1 MSEQSPPPSK
11 MPPNRELRIPVLN
24 IGLWRS
30 PVLAALLGHPVKPAW
45 LPWGHADNTD
55 WLGWGCKP
63 SARRAG
69 WYAGK
74 SGGRLLRL
82 EDGFLRSW
90 GAGNLYPALS
100 LVVDEVGIY
109 YDSSR
114 PSALENL
121 LNSPADLLAGIADE
135 VARARSLI
143 LQHRLSKYNH
153 APPLAADLPP
163 ARRRVLVVDQ
173 TAGDLS
179 VRLGGADADTFAA
192 MLAAARAENPQAVI
206 YVKTHPEVSSGRKRG
221 YLTTIQDDANTV
233 LLRQAIN
240 PLSLIEQMDQ
250 VYVVS
255 STLGFEAVLA
265 GKPVTVFGLPWY
277 AGWGVTDDRQA
288 CPRRNRGRSVD
299 ELFAAAYVHYARYLN
314 PETHQRGTIFDVIE
328 WLLRQRKAALQCPGR
343 RIAVGFSMVRRLA
356 QASLLGPDK
365 AHIAFAR
372 NAHQLAALQ
381 PGPRDCLLHWG
392 HPAPAWLKDLADN
405 AQARLLHM
413 EDGFIRSVGLGSD
426 LVPPQSFVLD
436 QRGLYFNPS
445 EPSDLEEI
453 LNSTLFSAEELERAR
468 RVREFIVGHG
478 ITKYNIEPLRQPRWE
493 NRGRPVLLVPGQVED
508 DASILQGCAAVRS
521 NLALLE
527 AARAAHP
534 EAFIVYKPHPDVL
547 AGNRDGRAALA
558 RALDVADHLETG
570 VSLVNCIDACSEVH
584 TMTSLSGFDAL
595 LRGKRVVVHGRPFY
609 AGWGL
614 TVDHLTIPRRQRR
627 LNLDELVA
635 GALLRY
641 PVYWDP
647 VLKGHTTCEA
657 VMQRILAQRNA
668 LETSGNLAKPMHGS
682 FRRKLRHLVQAC
694 LT

>member
-1 MSEQSPPPSK
+1 
-11 MPPNRELRIPVLN
+11 VLN

-30 PVLAALLGHPVKPAW
+30 PVLAALLGQPVKLAW
-45 LPWGHADNTD
+45 LPWGGASD

-90 GAGNLYPALS
+90 GAGDLYPPLS
-100 LVVDEVGIY
+100 LVVDDIGIY

-135 VARARSLI
+135 VARAKSLI
-143 LQHRLSKYNH
+143 LEHRLSKYNH
-153 APPLAADLPP
+153 APPLAGDLPP

-179 VRLGGADADTFAA
+179 VKLGGADADTFAA
-192 MLAAARAENPQAVI
+192 MLARARVENPGALI
-206 YVKTHPEVSSGRKRG
+206 HVKTHPEVSSGRKRG
-221 YLTTIQDDANTV
+221 YLTGIQEDEHTV
-233 LLRQAIN
+233 VLRQAIN
-240 PLSLIEQMDQ
+240 PLNLIEQMDQ

-277 AGWGVTDDRQA
+277 AGWGVTDDRQP
-288 CPRRNRGRSVD
+288 CPRRNRQRAVD
-299 ELFAAAYVHYARYLN
+299 ELFAAAYFHYARYLD

-328 WLLRQRKAALQCPGR
+328 WLLRQRKAAEQCAGR
-343 RIAVGFSMVRRLA
+343 KIAVGFAPVRRWA
-356 QASLLGPDK
+356 QASLLGPDS
-365 AHIAFAR
+365 ARIAFAR
-372 NAHQLAALQ
+372 NEQQLAALH
-381 PGPRDCLLHWG
+381 PGPGDCLLHWG
-392 HPAPAWLKDLADN
+392 HPAPDWLRGLAKN

-436 QRGLYFNPS
+436 QRGLYFDPS
-445 EPSDLEEI
+445 CPSDLEEI
-453 LNSTLFSAEELERAR
+453 LNNTAFSDEELEQAR
-468 RVREFIVGHG
+468 RVRAFIVTHG
-478 ITKYNIEPLRQPRWE
+478 ITKYNIEPLRPPRWE
-493 NRGRPVLLVPGQVED
+493 SRGRPVLLVPGQVED
-508 DASILQGCAAVRS
+508 DASIIQGCATVRG

-527 AARAAHP
+527 AARAARP
-534 EAFIVYKPHPDVL
+534 DAFIVYKPHPDVL
-547 AGNRDGRAALA
+547 AGNRAGRAALV
-558 RALDVADHLETG
+558 RALNVADHMETR
-570 VSLVNCIDACSEVH
+570 VSLVNCIDACSEMH

-614 TVDHLTIPRRQRR
+614 TEDHLPIPRRQRR
-627 LNLDELVA
+627 LSLDELVA

-641 PVYWDP
+641 PLYWDP
-647 VLKGHTTCEA
+647 FLKGYTTCTA
-657 VMQRILAQRNA
+657 VMRCILAERNA
-668 LETSGNLAKPMHGS
+668 LETSGELEKLMRGS
-682 FRRKLRHLVQAC
+682 FSRKLRHLIQAC
-694 LT
+694 LS